1 MATGVNP
8 VDWKKLN
15 SKPAGTPV
23 AEGLLIPGWDGA
35 GIVVKVGEAAAGNWR
50 VGDCVMWM
58 GTAERSGTYAEYA
71 PKKTSMT
78 PCKPY
83 LHQPQR

>member
-1 MATGVNP
+1 VRVMATGVNP

-15 SKPAGTPV
+15 SKPAGTAV

-58 GTAERSGTYAEYA
+58 GSAERSGTYAE
-71 PKKTSMT
+71 
-78 PCKPY
+78 
-83 LHQPQR
+83 